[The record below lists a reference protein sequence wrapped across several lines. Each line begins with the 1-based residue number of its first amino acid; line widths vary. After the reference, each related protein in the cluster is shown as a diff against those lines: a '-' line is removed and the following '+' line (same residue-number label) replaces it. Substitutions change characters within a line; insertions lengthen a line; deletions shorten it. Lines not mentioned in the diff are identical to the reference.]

1 MVQEN
6 CIRCHADFAQ
16 TAINATTNPHADKSL
31 IVLLVIKMLDINT
44 EFNKEKMN
52 EKNILRLG
60 IVVLVLL
67 IAGVLWLNNDI
78 NQKEDEAN
86 KMPLQQMLIFLCL
99 VMMIQI

>member
-1 MVQEN
+1 
-6 CIRCHADFAQ
+6 
-16 TAINATTNPHADKSL
+16 
-31 IVLLVIKMLDINT
+31 
-44 EFNKEKMN
+44 MN

-78 NQKEDEAN
+78 NQKKKMKQI

-99 VMMIQI
+99 VMMIQILKMG